1 MKFRSSSEGFTLIE
15 LMIVVAIIGILAA
28 VAMPAYQEYTVRG
41 RVTEGLS
48 LAAEAKTY
56 VSENASNAMGSLAFG
71 YHLPAATRNVNAV
84 SIDANNGAISI
95 AYSSRVAAAG
105 ANLMVIRPE
114 SGGAPLAAATP
125 PPDTIVWRCGAAGTT
140 LAARYRP
147 PECR

>member
-71 YHLPAATRNVNAV
+71 YHLPAPTRNVNAV
-84 SIDANNGAISI
+84 SIDATNGAISI

-114 SGGAPLAAATP
+114 SGGAPLAA
-125 PPDTIVWRCGAAGTT
+125 
-140 LAARYRP
+140 RYRP